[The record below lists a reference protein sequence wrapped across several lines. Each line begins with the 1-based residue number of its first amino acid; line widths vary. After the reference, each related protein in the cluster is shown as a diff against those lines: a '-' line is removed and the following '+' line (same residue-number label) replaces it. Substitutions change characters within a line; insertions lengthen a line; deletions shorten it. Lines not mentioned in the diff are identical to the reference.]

1 MENIKILKA
10 FIDTPFY
17 SLGWK
22 KKDIMIYYYFKAA
35 DVKWEK
41 TMATIEQIDAS
52 SSLYQEDLPA
62 MNQMTFC
69 FWFQGQNEM
78 NDLSY
83 MISIAT
89 PGINR
94 LHRLNLHVSVWFTN
108 IFY

>member
-1 MENIKILKA
+1 
-10 FIDTPFY
+10 
-17 SLGWK
+17 
-22 KKDIMIYYYFKAA
+22 MIYYYFKAA

-89 PGINR
+89 PGINL
-94 LHRLNLHVSVWFTN
+94 LHRLNLRVWFTN
-108 IFY
+108 IFSNGFYKIYSNTFLPYRDQKHFTIKC